1 MKCVSPLS
9 DTDLQVL
16 SDAYIQGE
24 KPALRRRAHAILL
37 SNKGYTI
44 NQISDILAVRRGA
57 VRRGAVSIWLKAW
70 KTDGLNGL
78 TAKSQSGRPA
88 IYDEQDRELLKT
100 LVAQTPHQIKA
111 VQARLQEETG
121 KTSCSMTIKRA
132 LKKSGV

>member
-1 MKCVSPLS
+1 MKFVSPLS

-16 SDAYIQGE
+16 NDAYMQGE

-44 NQISDILAVRRGA
+44 NQISDILAVRRGT
-57 VRRGAVSIWLKAW
+57 VSIWFDAW
-70 KTDGLNGL
+70 KADGLEGL
-78 TAKSQSGRPA
+78 TDKAHTGRPA
-88 IYDEQDRELLKT
+88 IYDEQDRELLKA

-111 VQARLQEETG
+111 VQARLQQETG

>member
-1 MKCVSPLS
+1 MKFVSLLS

-16 SDAYIQGE
+16 NDAYMQGE

-44 NQISDILAVRRGA
+44 NQISDILAVK
-57 VRRGAVSIWLKAW
+57 RGAVSIWLNAW
-70 KTDGLNGL
+70 KADGLNGL
-78 TAKSQSGRPA
+78 IDKAHTGRPA
-88 IYDEQDRELLKT
+88 IYTEQDRELLKT

-111 VQARLQEETG
+111 VQARLQQETG

>member
-1 MKCVSPLS
+1 MKFVSPLS

-16 SDAYIQGE
+16 SDAYMQSE

-44 NQISDILAVRRGA
+44 NQISDIHA
-57 VRRGAVSIWLKAW
+57 VRRGAVSMWLKAW
-70 KTDGLNGL
+70 KTDGLTGL
-78 TAKSQSGRPA
+78 TAKAQSGRPA

-121 KTSCSMTIKRA
+121 KTSCSMTIKLA

>member
-1 MKCVSPLS
+1 MKFVSPLS

-16 SDAYIQGE
+16 NDAYMQGE

-57 VRRGAVSIWLKAW
+57 VSMWLKAW
-70 KTDGLNGL
+70 KTDGLTGL
-78 TAKSQSGRPA
+78 TAKAQSGRPA

>member
-1 MKCVSPLS
+1 MKFVSPLS

-16 SDAYIQGE
+16 NYAYMQGE

-44 NQISDILAVRRGA
+44 NQISDILAVRRGT
-57 VRRGAVSIWLKAW
+57 VSIWLDAW
-70 KTDGLNGL
+70 KADGLKGL
-78 TAKSQSGRPA
+78 TNKAHTGRPA
-88 IYDEQDRELLKT
+88 IYDEQDQELLKA

-111 VQARLQEETG
+111 VQARLQQETG

>member
-1 MKCVSPLS
+1 MKFVSPLS

-44 NQISDILAVRRGA
+44 NQISDILAVRRGT
-57 VRRGAVSIWLKAW
+57 VSIWLKAW

-78 TAKSQSGRPA
+78 TAKAQTGRPA
-88 IYDEQDRELLKT
+88 IYDEQDRELLKA

-111 VQARLQEETG
+111 VQARLQEQTG

>member
-1 MKCVSPLS
+1 MKFVSSLS

-16 SDAYIQGE
+16 NDVYMQGE

-44 NQISDILAVRRGA
+44 NQISDIFA

-78 TAKSQSGRPA
+78 TAKAQTGRPA

-111 VQARLQEETG
+111 VQARLQQETG

>member
-44 NQISDILAVRRGA
+44 NQISDILA

>member
-1 MKCVSPLS
+1 MKFVSPFS

-16 SDAYIQGE
+16 SDAYMQSE

-57 VRRGAVSIWLKAW
+57 VSMWLKAW
-70 KTDGLNGL
+70 KTDGLTGL
-78 TAKSQSGRPA
+78 TAKAQSGRPA

>member
-44 NQISDILAVRRGA
+44 NQISDILAI
-57 VRRGAVSIWLKAW
+57 RRGAVSIWLKAW

-100 LVAQTPHQIKA
+100 LVAPQSDT
-111 VQARLQEETG
+111 
-121 KTSCSMTIKRA
+121 
-132 LKKSGV
+132 

>member
-1 MKCVSPLS
+1 MKFVSPLS

-16 SDAYIQGE
+16 NDAYMQGE

-57 VRRGAVSIWLKAW
+57 VSMWLKAW
-70 KTDGLNGL
+70 ETDGLTGL
-78 TAKSQSGRPA
+78 TAKAQSGRPA